1 MKHRLAREMG
11 EQGVIDPY
19 ETLGVARDAGEAE
32 IRAAFRQAAKSA
44 HPDQGGDVESFA
56 QLTAAHELLKDPVRR
71 KVYDDTGYD
80 PDMADPKALKGL
92 MMLEAL
98 VNEMILDERMPGS
111 FDPVAAMRR
120 KLSDD
125 ILKNRFHILELERH
139 RDRVRHH
146 IDRLARRPG
155 TDVLGSMLRARSQ
168 SITDAIRSTEQQ
180 IAAIEQ
186 AYGMLDGYAYELD
199 ARDTD
204 RSGLAD
210 RQPAPHDSAP
220 PVHASAPEAG
230 EAPDDMPEVADDVPK
245 AAE

>member
-1 MKHRLAREMG
+1 MG

-199 ARDTD
+199 ARDSD
-204 RSGLAD
+204 RGGLAE

-220 PVHASAPEAG
+220 PVHASAPGADA
-230 EAPDDMPEVADDVPK
+230 APDIEPDAADDVPK